1 LRASGLIVD
10 DEIVGEGAGEAV
22 VGIGDGLPVSMDVR
36 TESRN

>member
-1 LRASGLIVD
+1 LVVD
-10 DEIVGEGAGEAV
+10 DGIVGEGAGEV